1 MVWSLKATTGSMML
15 DMMYSFRWLS
25 GELTWVDKAVSMDAT
40 GSALVKSD
48 SELASMNGDKEVAE
62 EW

>member
-1 MVWSLKATTGSMML
+1 MML